1 MNPETKIQR
10 EIMKFL
16 RDNKILVWRVSDN
29 TNMAGF
35 PDLLVCYRGRFVAL
49 EVKVEAGYSKPTLQ
63 QEKVMND
70 INTIG
75 KGVARIVRSV
85 ADVEKILS
93 EAPFVS
99 Y

>member
-1 MNPETKIQR
+1 MNPETKVQR
-10 EIMKFL
+10 EIMKYL
-16 RDNKILVWRVSDN
+16 RDKKILVWRISDN

-49 EVKVEAGYSKPTLQ
+49 EVKVDAQYSKPTLQ
-63 QEKVMND
+63 QEKVIAD

-75 KGVARIVRSV
+75 HGVARVVKSV
-85 ADVEKILS
+85 EDVERILN
-93 EAPFVS
+93 EAPFVQ